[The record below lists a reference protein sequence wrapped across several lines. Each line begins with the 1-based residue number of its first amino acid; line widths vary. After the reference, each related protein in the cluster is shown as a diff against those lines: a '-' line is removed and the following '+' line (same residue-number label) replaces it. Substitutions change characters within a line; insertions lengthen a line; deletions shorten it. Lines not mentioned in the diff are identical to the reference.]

1 MFNGS
6 VNIINASLKF
16 FIKAPTQKANF
27 NLYKKQISK
36 ANFKSFPSALFFSF
50 CIYTKHLFMLSIS
63 FKSHLIRHS
72 GTGCTFTDTQRVLEH
87 FRHSESTRAL
97 GHSEGTQRA
106 IGGHLGTQHL
116 ESTRMTLGHLR
127 HLDTQTFRVLR
138 NSGTWALWH
147 FGT

>member
-50 CIYTKHLFMLSIS
+50 CIYTKHLFMLSVS

-72 GTGCTFTDTQRVLEH
+72 GTGCTFTDTQREL

-97 GHSEGTQRA
+97 AHSEGTPRA
-106 IGGHLGTQHL
+106 IGGHLGT
-116 ESTRMTLGHLR
+116 
-127 HLDTQTFRVLR
+127 
-138 NSGTWALWH
+138 
-147 FGT
+147 